1 MSPHFQKGLGN
12 KIMKKNEIKK
22 KIQQKTSFLS
32 KINMIKLKKS

>member
-12 KIMKKNEIKK
+12 KRMKKNEIKK